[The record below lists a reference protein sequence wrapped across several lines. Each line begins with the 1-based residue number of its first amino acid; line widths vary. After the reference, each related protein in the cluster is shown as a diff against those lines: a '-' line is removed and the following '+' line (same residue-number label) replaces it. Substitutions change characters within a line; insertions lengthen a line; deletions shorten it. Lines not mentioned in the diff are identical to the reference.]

1 MADGDNGG
9 RCAEKIGL
17 TDTWQNSTKKCPYS
31 PFFAI
36 VSPAKGYHT
45 FDGKDVKQEDI
56 DLVSRL
62 LFMQMMHK
70 THPVTGTVC
79 MGAAARVPGSI
90 VYQVLSERA
99 KKDRKIVIGHP
110 AGVIPVVSEL
120 EAQDG
125 QYDLKTAAILR
136 TARVIMDGQV
146 YVRKSRIQ

>member
-1 MADGDNGG
+1 M
-9 RCAEKIGL
+9 
-17 TDTWQNSTKKCPYS
+17 
-31 PFFAI
+31 
-36 VSPAKGYHT
+36 
-45 FDGKDVKQEDI
+45 KQEDI